1 MTMQELL
8 KSLDLT
14 DEQIT
19 SITTKMK
26 ENKMF
31 ISSEENLDV
40 RYSKLKEQYD
50 AQTKQ
55 LEESSKLIE
64 DLKKSTEGQED
75 TQNKINEYQTKMT
88 ELEEQLVAERTE
100 SALKVS
106 LLAAGVKASDI
117 DYIMFKCK
125 SDTDWKPVLDDSGN
139 IKGMDDKIKGLKTQY
154 PNQFESSSKKKID
167 ENKLPEDNDDK
178 NKVTKEDFKKMG
190 YQERLKVYNDNPD
203 LYKELS
209 EGK

>member
-40 RYSKLKEQYD
+40 RYSKLKEQHD

-154 PNQFESSSKKKID
+154 PKQFESSSTKKID

-209 EGK
+209 EE

>member
-14 DEQIT
+14 DEQIKT
-19 SITTKMK
+19 ITDKMK

-31 ISSEENLDV
+31 LSSEENLDV
-40 RYSKLKEQYD
+40 RYAKLKEQHD
-50 AQTKQ
+50 ALTKQ
-55 LEESSKLIE
+55 QEESSKLIE

-75 TQNKINEYQTKMT
+75 AQNKIKEFQTKMT
-88 ELEEQLVAERTE
+88 ELEEKLVAERTE
-100 SALKVS
+100 SALKVA
-106 LLAAGVKASDI
+106 LLASGVKATDI

-125 SDTDWKPVLDDSGN
+125 SDADWKPVLDDAGN
-139 IKGMDDKIKGLKTQY
+139 IKGIDDKIKGLKTQY
-154 PNQFESSSKKKID
+154 PNQFESSTKKKID
-167 ENKLPEDNDDK
+167 ENKLPEDGDDK
-178 NKVTKEDFKKMG
+178 NKVTKEDFSKMS

-209 EGK
+209 EQ

>member
-40 RYSKLKEQYD
+40 RYSKLKEQHD

-125 SDTDWKPVLDDSGN
+125 SDSDWKPVLDDNGD
-139 IKGMDDKIKGLKTQY
+139 IKGMEDKIKGLKTQY
-154 PNQFESSSKKKID
+154 PNQFESSTKKKVD

-178 NKVTKEDFKKMG
+178 NKISQEDFNKMG
-190 YQERLKVYNDNPD
+190 YQERLKVYQDNPD

-209 EGK
+209 KE

>member
-40 RYSKLKEQYD
+40 RYSKLKEQHD

-154 PNQFESSSKKKID
+154 PNQFESSTKKKVD

-209 EGK
+209 EE

>member
-40 RYSKLKEQYD
+40 RYSKLKEQHD

-55 LEESSKLIE
+55 LKESSKLIE

>member
-40 RYSKLKEQYD
+40 RYSKLKEQHD

-125 SDTDWKPVLDDSGN
+125 SDSDWKPVLDDSGN

-209 EGK
+209 EE

>member
-40 RYSKLKEQYD
+40 RYAKLKEQHD

-209 EGK
+209 EE

>member
-40 RYSKLKEQYD
+40 RYSKLKEQHD

-209 EGK
+209 EE

>member
-40 RYSKLKEQYD
+40 RYSKLKEQHD

-106 LLAAGVKASDI
+106 LLAAGVKVSDI

-209 EGK
+209 EE

>member
-19 SITTKMK
+19 SITEKMK

-40 RYSKLKEQYD
+40 RYSKLKEQHD
-50 AQTKQ
+50 ALTKQ
-55 LEESSKLIE
+55 QEESSKLIE

-75 TQNKINEYQTKMT
+75 AQNKIKEYQTKMT
-88 ELEEQLVAERTE
+88 ELEEQLIAERTE
-100 SALKVS
+100 SALKVA
-106 LLAAGVKASDI
+106 LLASGVKATDI
-117 DYIMFKCK
+117 DYVMFKCK

-139 IKGMDDKIKGLKTQY
+139 IKGIEDKIKGLKTQY
-154 PNQFESSSKKKID
+154 PNQFESSTKKKID

-178 NKVTKEDFKKMG
+178 NKVTKEDFNKMG

>member
-14 DEQIT
+14 DEQIK
-19 SITTKMK
+19 SITDKMK

-40 RYSKLKEQYD
+40 RYAKLKEQHD
-50 AQTKQ
+50 ALLKQ
-55 LEESSKLIE
+55 HEESSKLIE

-75 TQNKINEYQTKMT
+75 AQNKINEFQTKMT

-100 SALKVS
+100 SALKVA
-106 LLAAGVKASDI
+106 LLASGVKATDI

-125 SDTDWKPVLDDSGN
+125 SDADWKPVLDDAGN
-139 IKGMDDKIKGLKTQY
+139 IKGIDDKIKGLKTQY
-154 PNQFESSSKKKID
+154 PNQFESSTKKKID
-167 ENKLPEDNDDK
+167 ENKLPEDGDDK
-178 NKVTKEDFKKMG
+178 NKVTKEDFNKMS

-209 EGK
+209 E

>member
-40 RYSKLKEQYD
+40 RYAKLKEQHD

-125 SDTDWKPVLDDSGN
+125 SDSDWKPVLDDSGN

-209 EGK
+209 EE

>member
-40 RYSKLKEQYD
+40 RYSKLKEQHD

-139 IKGMDDKIKGLKTQY
+139 IKGMDDKIKGLKTV
-154 PNQFESSSKKKID
+154 SK
-167 ENKLPEDNDDK
+167 P
-178 NKVTKEDFKKMG
+178 V
-190 YQERLKVYNDNPD
+190 
-203 LYKELS
+203 
-209 EGK
+209 

>member
-40 RYSKLKEQYD
+40 RYSKLKEQHD

-167 ENKLPEDNDDK
+167 ENKLPEDNDGK

-209 EGK
+209 EE

>member
-40 RYSKLKEQYD
+40 RYSKLKEQHD

-100 SALKVS
+100 SALKVA

-209 EGK
+209 EE

>member
-19 SITTKMK
+19 SITEKMK

-40 RYSKLKEQYD
+40 RYSKLKEQHD
-50 AQTKQ
+50 ALTKQ
-55 LEESSKLIE
+55 QEESSKLIE
-64 DLKKSTEGQED
+64 DLKKSTEGQEEA
-75 TQNKINEYQTKMT
+75 QNKIKEYQTKMT
-88 ELEEQLVAERTE
+88 ELEEQLIAERTE
-100 SALKVS
+100 SALKVA
-106 LLAAGVKASDI
+106 LLASGVKATDI
-117 DYIMFKCK
+117 DYVMFKCK

-139 IKGMDDKIKGLKTQY
+139 IKGIEDKIKGLKTQY
-154 PNQFESSSKKKID
+154 PNQFESSTKKKID

-178 NKVTKEDFKKMG
+178 NKVTKEDFNKMG

>member
-40 RYSKLKEQYD
+40 RYAKLKEQHD

-100 SALKVS
+100 SALKVA

-209 EGK
+209 EE

>member
-40 RYSKLKEQYD
+40 RYSKLKEQHD

-139 IKGMDDKIKGLKTQY
+139 IKGMDDKIKGLKAQY

-209 EGK
+209 EE

>member
-40 RYSKLKEQYD
+40 RYSKLKEQHD

-178 NKVTKEDFKKMG
+178 NKVTKEDFKKMR

-209 EGK
+209 EE

>member
-40 RYSKLKEQYD
+40 RYSKLKEQHD

-125 SDTDWKPVLDDSGN
+125 SDSDWKPVLDDSGN

-154 PNQFESSSKKKID
+154 PNQFESSTKKKVD

-178 NKVTKEDFKKMG
+178 NKISQEDFNKMG

-209 EGK
+209 EE

>member
-40 RYSKLKEQYD
+40 RYSKLKEQHD

-125 SDTDWKPVLDDSGN
+125 SDSDWKPVLDDSGN

-154 PNQFESSSKKKID
+154 PNQFESSTKKKVD

-209 EGK
+209 EE

>member
-14 DEQIT
+14 DEQIK
-19 SITTKMK
+19 SITDKMK

-40 RYSKLKEQYD
+40 RYAKLKEQHD
-50 AQTKQ
+50 ALTKQ
-55 LEESSKLIE
+55 QEESSKLIE

-75 TQNKINEYQTKMT
+75 AQSKINEFQTKMT

-100 SALKVS
+100 SALKVA

-209 EGK
+209 EE

>member
-40 RYSKLKEQYD
+40 RYSKLKEQHD

-154 PNQFESSSKKKID
+154 PNQFESSSKKKVD

-209 EGK
+209 EE

>member
-14 DEQIT
+14 DEQIK
-19 SITTKMK
+19 SITDKMK

-40 RYSKLKEQYD
+40 RYAKLKEQHD
-50 AQTKQ
+50 ALSKQ
-55 LEESSKLIE
+55 HEESSKLIE
-64 DLKKSTEGQED
+64 DLKKSTEGQEEA
-75 TQNKINEYQTKMT
+75 QNKINEFQTKMT

-100 SALKVS
+100 SALKVA
-106 LLAAGVKASDI
+106 LLASGVKATDI

-125 SDTDWKPVLDDSGN
+125 SDADWKPVLDDAGN
-139 IKGMDDKIKGLKTQY
+139 IKGIDDKIKGLKTQY
-154 PNQFESSSKKKID
+154 PNQFESSTKKKID
-167 ENKLPEDNDDK
+167 ENKLPEDGDDK
-178 NKVTKEDFKKMG
+178 NKVTKEDFNKMS

-209 EGK
+209 E

>member
-40 RYSKLKEQYD
+40 RYAKLKEQHD
-50 AQTKQ
+50 ALTKQ
-55 LEESSKLIE
+55 QEESSKLIE
-64 DLKKSTEGQED
+64 DLKKLTEGQED
-75 TQNKINEYQTKMT
+75 TQNKIKEYQTKMT

-100 SALKVS
+100 SALKVA
-106 LLAAGVKASDI
+106 LLASGVKATDI

-125 SDTDWKPVLDDSGN
+125 SDADWKPVLDDSGN
-139 IKGMDDKIKGLKTQY
+139 IKGIDDKIKGLKTQY
-154 PNQFESSSKKKID
+154 PNQFEASTKKKID

-178 NKVTKEDFKKMG
+178 NKVTKEDFNKMG
-190 YQERLKVYNDNPD
+190 YQERLKVYNDNPE

-209 EGK
+209 E

>member
-40 RYSKLKEQYD
+40 RYSKLKEQHD

-125 SDTDWKPVLDDSGN
+125 SDSDWKPVLDDNGD
-139 IKGMDDKIKGLKTQY
+139 IKGMEDKIKGLKTQY

-209 EGK
+209 EE

>member
-40 RYSKLKEQYD
+40 RYSKLKEQHD

-100 SALKVS
+100 SALKVA
-106 LLAAGVKASDI
+106 LLAAGVKANDI

>member
-40 RYSKLKEQYD
+40 RYSKLKEQHD

-125 SDTDWKPVLDDSGN
+125 SDSDWKPVLDDSGN

-154 PNQFESSSKKKID
+154 PNQFESSSKKKVD

-209 EGK
+209 EE